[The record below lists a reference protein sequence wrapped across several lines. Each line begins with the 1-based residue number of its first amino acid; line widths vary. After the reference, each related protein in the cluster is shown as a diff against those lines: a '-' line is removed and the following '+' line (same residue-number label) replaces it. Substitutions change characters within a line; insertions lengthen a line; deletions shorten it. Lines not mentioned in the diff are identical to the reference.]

1 MLDMLD
7 TLDTLAPR
15 SWGARL
21 ASALVY
27 PRTLD
32 DFVGLVAPLR
42 SRRAHV
48 AEVVFVRRET
58 YDTVT
63 LVLRPGPRFP
73 LHRAGQHTALTLEVD
88 GVRRTRVFSIASAE
102 PLHHARR
109 RTIELTVRAR
119 PSGLVTPRL
128 IARDAP
134 ALREGDLVELGPPA
148 GDFVL
153 GAPIPDRL
161 LLVSGGSGITPVM
174 AMLRTLVERRHR
186 GEVVFLTWAK
196 TPRDA
201 LFRAELEA
209 IAEAAPL
216 TCPGL
221 RVAIQHGP
229 MREGDLSAQ
238 VPELPSWEVFACGP
252 PGMLDVVRAELAAR
266 GDLSRLHTEVFSAP
280 ATPPVHQGEGAG
292 EGGEVTF
299 ARSGKTARGR
309 GPILPMAE
317 GAGLRPKHGCRM
329 GICHTCV
336 CRKRSG
342 TTRDTTTGALSTDG
356 DVDIRICTSEPVGP
370 VVVDL

>member
-7 TLDTLAPR
+7 TLNPV

-42 SRRAHV
+42 SRRAHH

-63 LVLRPGPRFP
+63 LVLRPGPHFP
-73 LHRAGQHTALTLEVD
+73 RHRAGQHTALTLEID
-88 GVRRTRVFSIASAE
+88 GVRRTRIFSIASAE
-102 PLHHARR
+102 PREHAGR

-128 IARDAP
+128 TERDAP
-134 ALREGDLVELGPPA
+134 ALREGDLVELGAPA

-153 GAPIPDRL
+153 GTPVHDRL

-196 TPRDA
+196 SPRDA
-201 LFRAELEA
+201 LFRAELDA
-209 IAEAAPL
+209 IAAAAPL

-221 RVAIQHGP
+221 RVAIAYGP
-229 MREGDLSAQ
+229 MSEGALSAQ
-238 VPELPSWEVFACGP
+238 VPDLASWEVFACGP
-252 PGMLDVVRAELAAR
+252 PGMLEVVRAELAAR
-266 GDLSRLHTEVFSAP
+266 GDLTKLHTEAFSAP
-280 ATPPVHQGEGAG
+280 AIPPVHEGDPAR
-292 EGGEVTF
+292 EGGTVTF
-299 ARSGKTARGR
+299 ARAGKTAEGR

-317 GAGLRPKHGCRM
+317 GAGLRPRHGCRI
-329 GICHTCV
+329 GICHTCL
-336 CRKRSG
+336 CRKVSG
-342 TTRDTTTGALSTDG
+342 TTRDSATGALSTDG

>member
-1 MLDMLD
+1 MPDMLD
-7 TLDTLAPR
+7 ILDPR

-27 PRTLD
+27 PRTVD

-42 SRRAHV
+42 ARRAHH
-48 AEVVFVRRET
+48 AEVVSVRRET
-58 YDTVT
+58 YDAVT
-63 LVLRPGPRFP
+63 LVLRPGPHYP
-73 LHRAGQHTALTLEVD
+73 PHRAGQHTALTFDVD

-102 PLHHARR
+102 PLAPARR
-109 RTIELTVRAR
+109 RTIELTIRAR

-128 IARDAP
+128 TERDAP
-134 ALREGDLVELGPPA
+134 ALREGDLVELGAPA

-153 GAPIPDRL
+153 GAPVQGRL

-221 RVAIQHGP
+221 RVAIMDGP
-229 MREGDLSAQ
+229 MREGDLSAR
-238 VPELPSWEVFACGP
+238 VPELPSWEVYACGP
-252 PGMLDVVRAELAAR
+252 PGMLDVVRAELAAS
-266 GDLSRLHTEVFSAP
+266 GDLAKLHTEVFSAP
-280 ATPPVHQGEGAG
+280 AATPAHDG

-299 ARSGKTARGR
+299 ARSAKTARGR

-317 GAGLRPKHGCRM
+317 GAGLRPKHGCRI

-342 TTRDTTTGALSTDG
+342 TTRDTTTGALSTDS